1 MQKISVI
8 ITVYNRVNLL
18 RKALI
23 SLNNQSVAP
32 DELIISDDGS
42 DEDIPDSISDIISD
56 LSFKVKYV
64 KQENK
69 GFRLARCRNNGIR
82 ISKGDLL
89 IFIDQ
94 DIICTENLLKTC
106 SQNQSPKR
114 FITSHRI
121 NLTEVQS
128 ERITE
133 EIIGENRFMQQI
145 EKKQLDDL
153 LKEYR
158 KDKFYYY
165 LHKISSVRKP
175 KLKGQTHAIN
185 REDFELVNGYDEN
198 YVGWGNEDDD
208 MGRRLYIAGIHGYN
222 PFKSDFPIH
231 QYHEPFH
238 QNQER
243 VNLKYDT
250 VRDAEV
256 KSGDYRCRIGL
267 DNDDKS
273 DILEIKELN

>member
-1 MQKISVI
+1 MKKLSVI
-8 ITVYNRVNLL
+8 ITVFNRSHLL
-18 RKALI
+18 RKALL
-23 SLNNQSVAP
+23 SLKNQSYLP
-32 DELIISDDGS
+32 YELIISDDGS
-42 DEDIPDSISDIISD
+42 EENVEENIADIIGGME
-56 LSFKVKYV
+56 FNVRYV
-64 KQENK
+64 KQENR
-69 GFRLARCRNNGIR
+69 GFRLARCRNNGVR
-82 ISKGDLL
+82 NTNGDLL

-94 DIICTENLLKTC
+94 DIICTENLLRTC
-106 SQNQSPKR
+106 SQNQNTKR

-121 NLTEVQS
+121 NLTEMQS
-128 ERITE
+128 ELFTE
-133 EIIGENRFMQQI
+133 DIIAGNRFMQLI
-145 EKKQLDDL
+145 EKDQLANLIKD
-153 LKEYR
+153 YR

-208 MGRRLYIAGIHGYN
+208 MGRRLYTAGIHGYN

-243 VNLKYDT
+243 INLQYDA

-256 KSGDYRCRIGL
+256 KKGDFRCKVGL
-267 DNDDKS
+267 DNEDKS
-273 DILEIKELN
+273 DILEIKDLN